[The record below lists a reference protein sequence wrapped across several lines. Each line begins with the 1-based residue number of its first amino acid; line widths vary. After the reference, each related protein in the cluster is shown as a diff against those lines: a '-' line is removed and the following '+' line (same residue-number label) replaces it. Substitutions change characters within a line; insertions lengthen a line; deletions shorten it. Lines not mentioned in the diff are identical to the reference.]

1 MKRQELFIILTLA
14 VLCIHNVFA
23 SPRYVDPESMSDED
37 DEPIVQITNVREE
50 SIFLPVKSK
59 RPAAISPKKKAKIT
73 RFSVI
78 DNESKKV
85 QDQEAGIKETIPT
98 PMSIFSLSRRPSQVQ
113 PALTPVDRR
122 VPPPAPLSPVT
133 PLVDQRVPPPAPRKS
148 GRAVIVQVNGGN
160 MVSRRLFDDDERFSG
175 AV

>member
-1 MKRQELFIILTLA
+1 VDQRVPPPAPRKSGRA
-14 VLCIHNVFA
+14 V
-23 SPRYVDPESMSDED
+23 
-37 DEPIVQITNVREE
+37 IVQANGVNPTARRFFEGDDDT
-50 SIFLPVKSK
+50 FFG
-59 RPAAISPKKKAKIT
+59 AAS
-73 RFSVI
+73 RFPGV
-78 DNESKKV
+78 DHESKKV